1 MSLQM
6 TQFLSFIWLIF
17 QCIYVSHL
25 FLIRSFV
32 DGHLGCFHVLAT
44 VISAAMNIGVY
55 VHPNVNILSATEL
68 YN

>member
-1 MSLQM
+1 MYYIC
-6 TQFLSFIWLIF
+6 FIH
-17 QCIYVSHL
+17 SA
-25 FLIRSFV
+25 V

-55 VHPNVNILSATEL
+55 VHPNVNVLSATEL